1 MLKSLTGL
9 VRVLVFL
16 DPDFLCAISMYIDPK
31 LGVNKNVSG

>member
-9 VRVLVFL
+9 VRVLVFE
-16 DPDFLCAISMYIDPK
+16 DPGFLCAISMYIPK